1 MTVLIPGLRLNNKNK
16 EYFFKELEQKSFS
29 VNWPYLAGM
38 IDGDGCVRNVD
49 TILGLGQRTS

>member
-1 MTVLIPGLRLNNKNK
+1 MTVLVPGLRLNNKNK

-38 IDGDGCVRNVD
+38 IWGWLC
-49 TILGLGQRTS
+49 